1 MSPANYTVHSVDVFE
16 RQHSLKVAIHSETC
30 DPSVVQFRCVI
41 GTLKAD
47 QVIHRNVI
55 FFNPS
60 VYEDVGCAFAML
72 AH

>member
-1 MSPANYTVHSVDVFE
+1 MSPANYIVHSVDVFE
-16 RQHSLKVAIHSETC
+16 RQHSFKVAIHSETY

-47 QVIHRNVI
+47 QVIHRNV
-55 FFNPS
+55 FFES
-60 VYEDVGCAFAML
+60 IAFAML